1 MAHILVRYKV
11 KDFAMW
17 RKIFQEHAAFR
28 KQQGSQGSRVLQ
40 NADDPNDVAILL
52 DWDTMEKARAFT
64 ESRNLIETMERAGV
78 TGPPEITFLHSAG
91 SFSE

>member
-1 MAHILVRYKV
+1 MAHILVRHKV

-17 RKIFQEHAAFR
+17 KKVYQGHASFR
-28 KQQGSQGSRVLQ
+28 KQQGSKGSRILQ
-40 NADDPNDVAILL
+40 NADDPNDVVIVL

-64 ESRNLIETMERAGV
+64 ESPNLIEIMEKAGV